1 MKRHLIILSAL
12 CLILPHLSS
21 CGKKEEPSDQDPP
34 SKEKSAGGSPK
45 SSIPSKETPSSPSG
59 VQPAPVEDPA
69 PVDPETPE
77 DPTSNEPD
85 APDDAPAP
93 AEPTGKTA
101 PPAVVAFKA
110 ELKEKGIW
118 KLRQKIK
125 DLREGRGGGR
135 DPFAMFDALRNLSDL
150 DERLSAVNTEGLPAD
165 LKEPAEHFR
174 DATAD
179 MTTHLEEMPIPLD
192 ILTAGPEV
200 MQEWFAE
207 KAVEDPGFMLSMRD
221 WGQTMG
227 ELGGEIEEADTS
239 LDNALSIY
247 GIDPSA
253 E

>member
-1 MKRHLIILSAL
+1 
-12 CLILPHLSS
+12 
-21 CGKKEEPSDQDPP
+21 
-34 SKEKSAGGSPK
+34 
-45 SSIPSKETPSSPSG
+45 
-59 VQPAPVEDPA
+59 
-69 PVDPETPE
+69 
-77 DPTSNEPD
+77 
-85 APDDAPAP
+85 
-93 AEPTGKTA
+93 
-101 PPAVVAFKA
+101 
-110 ELKEKGIW
+110 
-118 KLRQKIK
+118 
-125 DLREGRGGGR
+125 
-135 DPFAMFDALRNLSDL
+135 MFDALRNLSEL
-150 DERLSAVNTEGLPAD
+150 DDKLSTVNTEGLPAD

-192 ILTAGPEV
+192 ILNASPEV

-227 ELGGEIEEADTS
+227 ELGGEMEEADAS

>member
-1 MKRHLIILSAL
+1 MKRHFIILSAL
-12 CLILPHLSS
+12 SFSLTFLSS
-21 CGKKEEPSDQDPP
+21 CGKKEEPSGQDPP
-34 SKEKSAGGSPK
+34 SKEKSAGGSSK
-45 SSIPSKETPSSPSG
+45 SSTPSKEKPSG
-59 VQPAPVEDPA
+59 PSAVKPAPVEDPA

-77 DPTSNEPD
+77 DATSNEPD
-85 APDDAPAP
+85 TPAP

-118 KLRQKIK
+118 KLRQKLK
-125 DLREGRGGGR
+125 GLREGRGAGR
-135 DPFAMFDALRNLSDL
+135 DPFAMLDALRNLSEL
-150 DERLSAVNTEGLPAD
+150 DDKLSTINTEGLPAD
-165 LKEPAEHFR
+165 LKESAEHFR

-192 ILTAGPEV
+192 ILTASPEV

-227 ELGGEIEEADTS
+227 ELGGEMGKAGKAWGNS
-239 LDNALSIY
+239 FARFGL
-247 GIDPSA
+247 DPSA

>member
-1 MKRHLIILSAL
+1 MKSYLILLSAL
-12 CLILPHLSS
+12 CFSLTFLSS
-21 CGKKEEPSDQDPP
+21 CGKKEEPTSQDPP
-34 SKEKSAGGSPK
+34 SKEKSAGGSSK
-45 SSIPSKETPSSPSG
+45 SSTPSKESPSG
-59 VQPAPVEDPA
+59 QSAVKPAPAEELPSTE
-69 PVDPETPE
+69 PETPE
-77 DPTSNEPD
+77 DATSNEPD
-85 APDDAPAP
+85 TPAP

-118 KLRQKIK
+118 KLRQKLK
-125 DLREGRGGGR
+125 DLREGRGAGR
-135 DPFAMFDALRNLSDL
+135 DPFAMFDALRNLSEL
-150 DERLSAVNTEGLPAD
+150 DDKLSTVNTEGLPAD

-192 ILTAGPEV
+192 ILNASPEV

-227 ELGGEIEEADTS
+227 ELGGEMEEADAS